1 MTPKKQALLKAAQ
14 AAHLAANA
22 AALDADNAD
31 NAVKY
36 AMSDLEHA
44 YEENTDA
51 AYAAAIDALTT
62 ARAAFAKYA
71 VARDALL
78 VAAKAYN
85 PRKGAP

>member
-31 NAVKY
+31 NGVAH
-36 AMSDLEHA
+36 ALSALERA
-44 YEENTDA
+44 DEKTIDA
-51 AYAAAIDALTT
+51 AYGVAIDALTT
-62 ARAAFAKYA
+62 ARATHKKYT

-78 VAAKAYN
+78 VAAKAYK
-85 PRKGAP
+85 PRKAAP